1 MKLKIAISFIV
12 LSILSCS
19 KERITQQSTQANST
33 DDGTTLVNA
42 KIPLN
47 DLGTASYMGY
57 TGGLYPGGANSPS
70 GQYAADLL
78 EISNTIVP
86 IDTFGNASA
95 TKGKIVFLS
104 LGAST
109 GGKNMQALIA
119 KTTGNPLTNPKL
131 VMADC
136 NQGGATSSLTSIAN
150 PIDPYWLTVTK
161 VINRK
166 KSSYKQVQVV
176 YLETD
181 DGVTTKQFPDRPNA
195 IRNKIEACARNMHN
209 KFPNLKVL
217 YLLGRTRTFN
227 NKRNNATPWNTEP
240 SPYYF
245 GWACKWAIEDQ
256 INGVAGTEYKGPN
269 KKAPI
274 ITWGFYQ
281 WADSLPRVTD
291 NFYWRWSETKDGLH
305 SNDAGED
312 TLATRFQKFLLTDSY
327 AKKWY
332 AAP

>member
-1 MKLKIAISFIV
+1 MKLKITVTLIV
-12 LSILSCS
+12 LSFLSCS
-19 KERITQQSTQANST
+19 KENVRQQTLQTNNVDDAITNP
-33 DDGTTLVNA
+33 

-47 DLGTASYMGY
+47 DLGTGIYLGY
-57 TGGLYPGGANSPS
+57 VGGLYPGGANSPS

-78 EISNTIVP
+78 EISSSIVP
-86 IDTFGNASA
+86 IDTFGNPSNN
-95 TKGKIVFLS
+95 KGKIVFFS

-119 KTTGNPLTNPKL
+119 KTINNPLTNPKL

-150 PIDPYWLTVTK
+150 PNDPYWLTVNK
-161 VINRK
+161 VLKRK
-166 KSSYKQVQVV
+166 KASYRQVQVI

-181 DGVTTKQFPDRPNA
+181 DGVTTKKFPDRSNL
-195 IRNKIEACARNMHN
+195 IKNKIEACARTMNQ

-256 INGVAGTEYKGPN
+256 INGASGTEYKGSN
-269 KKAPI
+269 KVAPI

-281 WADSLPRVTD
+281 WADSLPRTTD
-291 NFYWRWSETKDGLH
+291 GFYWRASETKDGLH
-305 SNDAGED
+305 SNNAGED
-312 TLATRFQKFLLTDSY
+312 TLAARFQNFLLTDPN

>member
-1 MKLKIAISFIV
+1 MKLKITVTLIVMSF
-12 LSILSCS
+12 LSCS
-19 KERITQQSTQANST
+19 KENVKQQTAQANT
-33 DDGTTLVNA
+33 ADDAIAVVNPR
-42 KIPLN
+42 IPLN
-47 DLGTASYMGY
+47 DLGTGTYMGY
-57 TGGLYPGGANSPS
+57 TGGLYPDGANSPS
-70 GQYAADLL
+70 GQYATDLL
-78 EISNTIVP
+78 QISSSIVP
-86 IDTFGNASA
+86 IDTFGIPSA
-95 TKGKIVFLS
+95 TKGKIVFFS

-136 NQGGATSSLTSIAN
+136 NQGGAYSSLSSIAN
-150 PIDPYWLTVTK
+150 PLDPYWATVTK

-166 KSSYKQVQVV
+166 KASYRQVQVV

-181 DGVTTKQFPDRPNA
+181 DGISTKQFPDRPNF
-195 IRNKIEACARNMHN
+195 IKNKIEAAARTMKKKFVNM
-209 KFPNLKVL
+209 KVL

-245 GWACKWAIEDQ
+245 GWASKWAIEDQ
-256 INGVAGTEYKGPN
+256 INGVPGTEYKGSNPV
-269 KKAPI
+269 API

-281 WADSLPRVTD
+281 WADSIPRATD
-291 NFYWRWSETKDGLH
+291 DFYWRWSETKDGLH
-305 SNDAGED
+305 SNEAGED
-312 TLATRFQKFLLTDSY
+312 TLATRFQNFLLTDPN